1 MEILTYKR
9 INDQGEIEEVDTASG
24 DVISVKKQYDLVSNY
39 TGKFKPTTG
48 VILALGSLIRS
59 GKTLK
64 KIAEM
69 PGMPPLD
76 VLYLWKNNHEDFKKA
91 VEDAEKDRAD
101 YFHDKLVDRVEEIQN
116 LSKDEI
122 PAMKLYVDTIKYL
135 AEADNP
141 DKYKPKP
148 GNSEQGGGS
157 VTIQVNTG
165 IDRNAKVEDNVVI
178 TDYKDMSDEKSSE
191 VRQEETPAD

>member
-9 INDQGEIEEVDTASG
+9 INDAGEIEEVDTASG
-24 DVISVKKQYDLVSNY
+24 EIISVKKQYDLVSNY

-48 VILALGSLIRS
+48 VIMALGSLIRS

-64 KIAEM
+64 KISEM

-76 VLYLWKNNHEDFKKA
+76 VLYLWKNNSEDFKKA
-91 VEDAEKDRAD
+91 VEDAERDRAD
-101 YFHDKLVDRVEEIQN
+101 YFHDKLVDKVEDIQS

-148 GNSEQGGGS
+148 GSSEQGGGS

-165 IDRNAKVEDNVVI
+165 IDRSAKVEDNVVI
-178 TDYKDMSDEKSSE
+178 TDYKDIDNAE
-191 VRQEETPAD
+191 VKETSTETE